1 MYYLLNFIP
10 VPFMLLLPY
19 MDVFGVYYGYETV
32 MYFIV
37 PIYLLI
43 INFFFLKYPKYM
55 KTVLSI
61 EVSRFHMISVYL
73 LYYLLKMLMMVFFLE
88 GDIVEY
94 IQLMFLWFF
103 VDAVPPLFVLLI
115 GSIFINP
122 DR

>member
-43 INFFFLKYPKYM
+43 INYFFLKNPKYM